1 MKYSLLV
8 ATLLFTTS
16 CFSQDMVAQV
26 EKTPTEVKKSPDLSN
41 LLESEKRTI
50 AIYQNSVP
58 AVVNVMNVKIANDFF
73 YGRTEVPQGAGTGWI
88 WSDEGYI
95 VTNFHVVNGGN
106 SFIITF
112 NNDKKQYSAEVVGV
126 SPNNDIA
133 VLKLKERP
141 EKISHLNV
149 GSSGNL
155 QVGQFA
161 YAIGNPFGLDHSLS
175 TGVIS
180 ALGRQ
185 LDGIGGVKIHD
196 MIQTDAAINQGNS
209 GGPLLNSDGEVI
221 GMNTMIFSTSGS
233 SAGLGFA
240 IPADTIKRI
249 VPELIQHGRVI
260 RPGLGIGILDDGI
273 RERFFGEK
281 GAAISYV
288 DPDGAAAEAG
298 LKGLT
303 KDRYGRIFPGD
314 LILKIDDK
322 EVNGLNDVFH
332 ALDKYKIGDKISI
345 EYLRGDK
352 KQKTKVTLKELGS

>member
-1 MKYSLLV
+1 MKFSLL
-8 ATLLFTTS
+8 AILLISAIS
-16 CFSQDMVAQV
+16 CFGRDVASVV

-41 LLESEKRTI
+41 LLDSEKRTI

-73 YGRTEVPQGAGTGWI
+73 YGRTEVPQGAGTGWV
-88 WSDEGYI
+88 WNNDGYI

-106 SFIITF
+106 AFIITF
-112 NNDKKQYSAEVVGV
+112 NNDKKQYRAEVVGT

-133 VLKLKERP
+133 VLKLV
-141 EKISHLNV
+141 EKPKSLKHLNV
-149 GSSGNL
+149 GSSSGL

-221 GMNTMIFSTSGS
+221 GMNTMIFSTTGS

-240 IPADTIKRI
+240 IPSDTIKRV
-249 VPELIQHGRVI
+249 VPELIDHGKVI
-260 RPGLGIGILDDGI
+260 RPGLGIGILEDHI
-273 RERFFGEK
+273 RQRFFGNK
-281 GAAISYV
+281 GAAISYI

-303 KDRYGRIFPGD
+303 KDRYGRIYPGD
-314 LILKIDDK
+314 LILKIDNK
-322 EVNGLNDVFH
+322 EVNNLNDVFH
-332 ALDKYKIGDKISI
+332 ALDKYKIGDEINI
-345 EYLRGDK
+345 EYLRDEK
-352 KQKTKVTLKELGS
+352 KQKAKLTLKALNS